1 MLKICRLMVKN
12 AKKWLPLQYN
22 CKYNAPSERAKVT
35 IKDQL
40 CGKLEQK
47 SHWDS
52 IS

>member
-1 MLKICRLMVKN
+1 MQEN
-12 AKKWLPLQYN
+12 AKKKLPLQYN
-22 CKYNAPSERAKVT
+22 CNYMRASERAKVT

-47 SHWDS
+47 SHWVS